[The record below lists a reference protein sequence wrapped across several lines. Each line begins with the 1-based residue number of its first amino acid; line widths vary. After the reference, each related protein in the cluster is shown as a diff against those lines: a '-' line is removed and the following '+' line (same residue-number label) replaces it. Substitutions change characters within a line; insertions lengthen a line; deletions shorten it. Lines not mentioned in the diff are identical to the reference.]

1 MIGEVV
7 EEAEGIVPI
16 EVDDEEVQEHL
27 HKLKEAA
34 EEHHQNDEFL
44 SQIFLLK

>member
-7 EEAEGIVPI
+7 EEAVVIAQI
-16 EVDDEEVQEHL
+16 EVDDEEVQGLL

>member
-7 EEAEGIVPI
+7 EEAVVIVPI
-16 EVDDEEVQEHL
+16 EVDDEEVQGLL

-34 EEHHQNDEFL
+34 EEPHQNDEFL